1 MAEKDWQILVPKSG
15 GVSVA
20 AYPTITEKEIEDDR
34 SLLVVQLHGAY
45 EGLVEYMLPFQK
57 EWDSGPLL
65 SIARSVRQGAG
76 DGASAWSD
84 DFQDMFK
91 KETWVELGGKVKSMA
106 GSAIDAGFDYASKT
120 TQDIVAKA
128 NETYSKVQRI
138 ADSQDK
144 TLRSWGWWAAQ
155 IEHVEKTYEAE
166 LQLYAKTVNEAVE
179 TTKEMVEKAK
189 KFYAHR
195 QAILGAPE
203 LIASGDIKGVQSF
216 VDTVV
221 KDIDP
226 ALAKE
231 IKNNPNF
238 YAVLEVISD
247 HDSAVTFMAYVG
259 LMMEAVPPNFLA
271 YVAGKGTM
279 YVLIE
284 VVMMIISA
292 LLTAGAAVAARVAAL
307 VARLAMSSVK
317 VAQAARKIENA
328 QLALDAFIRMIETL
342 CDAANRLQDL
352 GEKLVVAR
360 LKGLRLQGKTQQKLE
375 AKRSLIKRDIRCR
388 RCGSS
393 AHRTPRGPRGIV
405 VYR

>member
-1 MAEKDWQILVPKSG
+1 MAEKDWQVMVPKSG
-15 GVSVA
+15 DVSITAV
-20 AYPTITEKEIEDDR
+20 PNITEKEIEDDR

-76 DGASAWSD
+76 DGAGAWTD
-84 DFQDMFK
+84 DFKDMFK

-106 GSAIDAGFDYASKT
+106 GSAVDAGYDYASKT
-120 TQDIVAKA
+120 TQDIVNKA
-128 NETYSKVQRI
+128 NATYNKVQQLNS
-138 ADSQDK
+138 SQDT
-144 TLRSWGWWAAQ
+144 TLRSWGWWSAQ
-155 IEHVEKTYEAE
+155 IDEVEKAYEAE
-166 LQLYAKTVNEAVE
+166 LQQYAKTVNEAVE
-179 TTKEMVEKAK
+179 TTKELVEKAQ

-195 QAILGAPE
+195 QAILGVPE
-203 LIASGDIKGVQSF
+203 LIASGDIKGVQFF

-238 YAVLEVISD
+238 YAVLEIISD

-271 YVAGKGTM
+271 YIAGKGAM
-279 YVLIE
+279 YILIE
-284 VVMMIISA
+284 VVMIIISA
-292 LLTAGAAVAARVAAL
+292 LLTAGAAVAARVTAL
-307 VARLAMSSVK
+307 VTRLAMSSAK
-317 VAQAARKIENA
+317 VANAARKIEKA
-328 QLALDAFIRMIETL
+328 KEALDAFIRMIETL

-360 LKGLRLQGKTQQKLE
+360 LKGLRLRGHTQQKLE
-375 AKRSLIKRDIRCR
+375 TKRSLIKRDIRCR
-388 RCGSS
+388 RCGST
-393 AHRTPRGPRGIV
+393 AHHTPRGVRGV
-405 VYR
+405 VIYR

>member
-1 MAEKDWQILVPKSG
+1 MAEKDWQVLVPKSG
-15 GVSVA
+15 DVSVA

-45 EGLVEYMLPFQK
+45 EGLVEYMQPFQK

-138 ADSQDK
+138 TDSQDK

-155 IEHVEKTYEAE
+155 IEQVEKTYEAE

-238 YAVLEVISD
+238 YVVLEVISD

-271 YVAGKGTM
+271 YVAGKGAM

-284 VVMMIISA
+284 VVMTIISA
-292 LLTAGAAVAARVAAL
+292 LLTAGAAVAARVTAL
-307 VARLAMSSVK
+307 VTRLAMSSAK
-317 VAQAARKIENA
+317 VANAARKIEKA
-328 QLALDAFIRMIETL
+328 KEALDALIRMIETL

-360 LKGLRLQGKTQQKLE
+360 LKGLRLRGKTQQKLE

>member
-1 MAEKDWQILVPKSG
+1 MSDKDWKILVPKSG
-15 GVSVA
+15 DIAVT
-20 AYPTITEKEIEDDR
+20 AYPDVTEKEIEGDR
-34 SLLVVQLHGAY
+34 SMLVVQLHGAY
-45 EGLVEYMLPFQK
+45 ENLVELMRPFQK

-84 DFQDMFK
+84 DFENMFK
-91 KETWVELGGKVKSMA
+91 KETWIELGGKVKAMG
-106 GSAIDAGFDYASKT
+106 GSAVDAGHDYATKT

-128 NETYSKVQRI
+128 NETYSKVQGI
-138 ADSQDK
+138 ASSPDS
-144 TLRSWGWWAAQ
+144 TLRSWGWWSAQ
-155 IEHVEKTYEAE
+155 IEEVEKAYRAE
-166 LQLYAKTVNEAVE
+166 IQQTAKTVHEAVN
-179 TTKEMVEKAK
+179 TTKAMVEKAK

-195 QAILGAPE
+195 QAILGVPE
-203 LIASGDIKGVQSF
+203 LIARGDVKGVQAF

-221 KDIDP
+221 QDVDP
-226 ALAKE
+226 VLAKE

-238 YAVLEVISD
+238 YAVLEILAD

-271 YVAGKGTM
+271 YISGKGAM
-279 YVLIE
+279 YLLIE
-284 VVMMIISA
+284 VVMLVVSA

-307 VARLAMSSVK
+307 VARLAVSSAK
-317 VAQAARKIENA
+317 VANVARKIEKA
-328 QLALDAFIRMIETL
+328 KEAIEAFARMIETL

-360 LKGLRLQGKTQQKLE
+360 LKGLRLRGRTAQKLE

-388 RCGSS
+388 RCGST
-393 AHRTPRGPRGIV
+393 AHRTPRGPRGVV
-405 VYR
+405 VYK

>member
-1 MAEKDWQILVPKSG
+1 MAEKDWQVMVPQSG
-15 GVSVA
+15 DVA
-20 AYPTITEKEIEDDR
+20 ITAYPTITEKEIEDDR

-45 EGLVEYMLPFQK
+45 EGLVEYMVPFQK

-91 KETWVELGGKVKSMA
+91 KETWIELGGKVKSMA
-106 GSAIDAGFDYASKT
+106 GSAVDAGFDYASKT

-128 NETYSKVQRI
+128 NETYSKVQKI
-138 ADSQDK
+138 TNAQET

-155 IEHVEKTYEAE
+155 IDEVEKAYEAE
-166 LQLYAKTVNEAVE
+166 LQQAAKTVHEAIG

-189 KFYAHR
+189 RFYAHR
-195 QAILGAPE
+195 QAILGVPE
-203 LIASGDIKGVQSF
+203 LIAGGDIKGIQSF

-221 KDIDP
+221 QDIDP

-238 YAVLEVISD
+238 YVVLEVISD

-271 YVAGKGTM
+271 YVAGKGAM
-279 YVLIE
+279 YILIE
-284 VVMMIISA
+284 VVMTIISA
-292 LLTAGAAVAARVAAL
+292 LLTAGAAVAARVTAL
-307 VARLAMSSVK
+307 VTRLAMSSAK
-317 VAQAARKIENA
+317 VANAARKIEKA
-328 QLALDAFIRMIETL
+328 KEALDAFIRMIETL

-360 LKGLRLQGKTQQKLE
+360 LKGLRLRGKTQQKLE

-388 RCGSS
+388 RCGSTS
-393 AHRTPRGPRGIV
+393 HRTPRGPRGIV

>member
-1 MAEKDWQILVPKSG
+1 MSEKDWKILVPKSG
-15 GVSVA
+15 DVA
-20 AYPTITEKEIEDDR
+20 VTAYPDVTEKEIEDDR

-45 EGLVEYMLPFQK
+45 ENLVEYMLPFQK
-57 EWDSGPLL
+57 DWDSGPLL

-84 DFQDMFK
+84 DFESMFK

-106 GSAIDAGFDYASKT
+106 GSAVDAGYDYATKT
-120 TQDIVAKA
+120 AQDIVTRA
-128 NETYSKVQRI
+128 NATYSKVQGI
-138 ADSQDK
+138 ANAPDA
-144 TLRSWGWWAAQ
+144 TLRSWGWWSAQ
-155 IEHVEKTYEAE
+155 IDEVEKAYEAE
-166 LQLYAKTVNEAVE
+166 LEQAAKTVHDAVN

-195 QAILGAPE
+195 QAILGVPE

-221 KDIDP
+221 QDIDP

-238 YAVLEVISD
+238 YAVLEIISD

-271 YVAGKGTM
+271 YISGKGAM
-279 YVLIE
+279 YLLIE
-284 VVMMIISA
+284 VVMMIVSA
-292 LLTAGAAVAARVAAL
+292 LLTAGAAVAARVTAL
-307 VARLAMSSVK
+307 VTRLAMSSAK
-317 VAQAARKIENA
+317 VANAARKIEKA
-328 QLALDAFIRMIETL
+328 KEALEAFVRMIDTL
-342 CDAANRLQDL
+342 CNAANRLQDL

-360 LKGLRLQGKTQQKLE
+360 IKGLRLRGRTAQRLD

-388 RCGSS
+388 RCGST